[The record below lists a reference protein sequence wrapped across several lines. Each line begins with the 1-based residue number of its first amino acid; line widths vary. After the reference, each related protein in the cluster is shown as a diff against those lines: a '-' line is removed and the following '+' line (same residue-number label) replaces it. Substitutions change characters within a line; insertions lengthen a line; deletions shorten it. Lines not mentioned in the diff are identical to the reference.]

1 MAVWALSP
9 RARSVR
15 HALFIASVPLVL
27 LLMLLPFLWLLQ
39 MSFKPTPLILEFPPR
54 LFFVP
59 TLEHYASLWK
69 DGFPQSFVNSLV
81 TSSVS
86 TLLALLFGVP
96 AAYAL
101 SRWRG
106 RGRFGLGLSI
116 LLTRM
121 APPIAFT
128 IPFFLAYRYLGLL
141 DTRSGLILIY
151 MTFNLP
157 LVIWMMQPFFDAVP
171 ASLEEA
177 ALMDGASFFTVFVE
191 IVMPVATAG
200 IAATAILCFL
210 YAWNDFFFALI
221 LTRTDARTAPVAVVN
236 FMNYEGWEWGKIA
249 AGGSLVMA
257 PVLVFSLLVRRYL
270 VSGLTAGAVK
280 G

>member
-1 MAVWALSP
+1 MTTAFRQWRRRWPLARWA
-9 RARSVR
+9 
-15 HALFIASVPLVL
+15 VPLVL
-27 LLMLLPFLWLLQ
+27 LIMLLPFLWLLQ
-39 MSFKPTPLILEFPPR
+39 MSFKPAAQIMEFPPR
-54 LFFVP
+54 VLFTP
-59 TLEHYASLWK
+59 TVEHYVSLWK
-69 DGFPQSFVNSLV
+69 DGFPESFVNSLI
-81 TSSVS
+81 TSTVS
-86 TLLALLFGVP
+86 TVLALLFGVP

-101 SRWRG
+101 SRWSG
-106 RGRFGLGLSI
+106 RGKFGLGLSI

-128 IPFFLAYRYLGLL
+128 IPFFLAFRWLGLL
-141 DTRSGLILIY
+141 DTRTGLILIY

-171 ASLEEA
+171 VSLEEA
-177 ALMDGASFFTVFVE
+177 ALMDGAPFRTVFLE
-191 IVMPVATAG
+191 IVMPMATAG

-221 LTRTDARTAPVAVVN
+221 LTRTEARTAPVAVVN

-257 PVLVFSLLVRRYL
+257 PVLIFSMMVRRYL

>member
-1 MAVWALSP
+1 MRQVVIGVVLFVVLS
-9 RARSVR
+9 
-15 HALFIASVPLVL
+15 
-27 LLMLLPFLWLLQ
+27 PFLWLLQ
-39 MSFKPTPLILEFPPR
+39 MSFKPNDLILQFPPPLIFK
-54 LFFVP
+54 P
-59 TLEHYASLWK
+59 TLEHYSALLQSAFTAS
-69 DGFPQSFVNSLV
+69 FINSLL
-81 TSSVS
+81 SASFS
-86 TLLALLFGVP
+86 TGLALLFGVP

-101 SRWRG
+101 SRWEG
-106 RGRFGLGLSI
+106 KSKHALGFAI
-116 LLTRM
+116 LVTRM

-128 IPFFLAYRYLGLL
+128 IPFFLFYRWIGLL
-141 DTRSGLILIY
+141 DTVTGLVLVY
-151 MTFNLP
+151 TTFNLP
-157 LVIWMMQPFFDAVP
+157 LVIWMMQPFFEGVP

-177 ALMDGASFFTVFVE
+177 ALMDGASHRAIFLR
-191 IVMPVATAG
+191 IVLPMVTPG

-221 LTRTDARTAPVAVVN
+221 LTRTAARTAPVAVVN

-257 PVLVFSLLVRRYL
+257 PVLIFSLAVRRYL

>member
-1 MAVWALSP
+1 MSRGVSRIRRALGPWAVP
-9 RARSVR
+9 VV
-15 HALFIASVPLVL
+15 LFI
-27 LLMLLPFLWLLQ
+27 MLLPFLWLLQ
-39 MSFKPTPLILEFPPR
+39 MSFKPKDLMLEFPPR
-54 LFFVP
+54 MLFMP
-59 TLEHYASLWK
+59 TLEHYVGLWEG
-69 DGFPQSFVNSLV
+69 GFPESFINSLI

-86 TLLALLFGVP
+86 TVMALVLGVP

-101 SRWRG
+101 SRWTG

-128 IPFFLAYRYLGLL
+128 IPFFLAFRWAGLL
-141 DTRSGLILIY
+141 DTRTGLILIY
-151 MTFNLP
+151 MSFNLP

-177 ALMDGASFFTVFVE
+177 ALMDGARWHTVFLE
-191 IVMPVATAG
+191 IVMPMASAG

-257 PVLVFSLLVRRYL
+257 PVLVFSMMVRRYL

>member
-1 MAVWALSP
+1 VSGP
-9 RARSVR
+9 SGKRATLARQ
-15 HALFIASVPLVL
+15 IGIGLVL
-27 LLMLLPFLWLLQ
+27 FVLLLPFLWLLQ
-39 MSFKPTPLILEFPPR
+39 MSFKTNDQILQFPPPLIFR
-54 LFFVP
+54 P
-59 TLEHYASLWK
+59 TLANYISLWRSA
-69 DGFPQSFVNSLV
+69 FSASFLNSLL
-81 TSSVS
+81 SASFS
-86 TLLALLFGVP
+86 TAFSLVLGVP

-101 SRWRG
+101 SKSTG
-106 RGRFGLGLSI
+106 RRKRALSFGI
-116 LLTRM
+116 LATRM

-128 IPFFLAYRYLGLL
+128 IPFFLFYRWIGLL
-141 DTRSGLILIY
+141 DTVTGLVLVY
-151 MTFNLP
+151 TSFNLP
-157 LVIWMMQPFFDAVP
+157 LVIWMMQPFFETVP

-177 ALMDGASFFTVFVE
+177 ALVDGASRHIIFLK
-191 IVMPVATAG
+191 IVLPIVAPG

-221 LTRTDARTAPVAVVN
+221 LTRTSARTAPVAVVN

-257 PVLVFSLLVRRYL
+257 PVLIFSLAVRRYL

>member
-1 MAVWALSP
+1 VVL
-9 RARSVR
+9 V
-15 HALFIASVPLVL
+15 VL
-27 LLMLLPFLWLLQ
+27 LSPFLWLLQ
-39 MSFKPTPLILEFPPR
+39 MSFKSNDLILQFPPPLIFT
-54 LFFVP
+54 P
-59 TLEHYASLWK
+59 TLENFTSLWH
-69 DGFPQSFVNSLV
+69 GAFSASFINSLL
-81 TSSVS
+81 SASFS
-86 TLLALLFGVP
+86 TGFALLFGIP

-101 SRWRG
+101 SKWAG
-106 RGRFGLGLSI
+106 RGKRALSFAI
-116 LLTRM
+116 LVTRM

-128 IPFFLAYRYLGLL
+128 IPFFLFYRWIGLL
-141 DTRSGLILIY
+141 DTVTGLVLIY
-151 MTFNLP
+151 TSFNLP
-157 LVIWMMQPFFDAVP
+157 LVIWMMQPFFETVP

-177 ALMDGASFFTVFVE
+177 ALVDGAPIRTVFLK
-191 IVMPVATAG
+191 IVLPMVAPG

-221 LTRTDARTAPVAVVN
+221 LTRTNARTAPVAVVN

-257 PVLVFSLLVRRYL
+257 PVLIFSLAVRRYL

>member
-1 MAVWALSP
+1 MSSQAFRQAGRGRLIAIALT
-9 RARSVR
+9 
-15 HALFIASVPLVL
+15 LIL
-27 LLMLLPFLWLLQ
+27 LLLPFLWLLQ
-39 MSFKPTPLILEFPPR
+39 MSFKSNDLILQFPPPLIFK
-54 LFFVP
+54 P
-59 TLEHYASLWK
+59 TLANYASLWHSA
-69 DGFPQSFVNSLV
+69 FSASFVNSLL
-81 TSSVS
+81 SASFS
-86 TLLALLFGVP
+86 TAFALLLGVP

-101 SRWRG
+101 SKWAGPGG
-106 RGRFGLGLSI
+106 RALGFAI

-128 IPFFLAYRYLGLL
+128 IPFFLFYRWIGLL
-141 DTRSGLILIY
+141 DTITGLVLVY
-151 MTFNLP
+151 TSFNLP
-157 LVIWMMQPFFDAVP
+157 LVIWMMQPFFETVP
-171 ASLEEA
+171 PSLEEA
-177 ALMDGASFFTVFVE
+177 ALVDGAPTRTVFLQ
-191 IVMPVATAG
+191 IVLPMVAPG

-221 LTRTDARTAPVAVVN
+221 LTRTSARTAPVAVVN

-257 PVLVFSLLVRRYL
+257 PVLIFSLAVRRYL

>member
-1 MAVWALSP
+1 MSP
-9 RARSVR
+9 TSTRSAGLAR
-15 HALFIASVPLVL
+15 HAAIVL
-27 LLMLLPFLWLLQ
+27 TLIVLLLPFLWLLQ
-39 MSFKPTPLILEFPPR
+39 MSFKSNDLILQFPPPLIFT
-54 LFFVP
+54 P
-59 TLEHYASLWK
+59 TLENYTSLWQSA
-69 DGFPQSFVNSLV
+69 FSSSFVNSLL
-81 TSSVS
+81 SASFS
-86 TLLALLFGVP
+86 TGLALLFGVP

-101 SRWRG
+101 SKWAG
-106 RGRFGLGLSI
+106 RGKRALSFAI
-116 LLTRM
+116 LVTRM

-128 IPFFLAYRYLGLL
+128 IPFFLFYRWIGLL
-141 DTRSGLILIY
+141 DTVTGLVLIY
-151 MTFNLP
+151 TSFNLP
-157 LVIWMMQPFFDAVP
+157 LVIWMMQPFFETVP

-177 ALMDGASFFTVFVE
+177 ALVDGAPIRTVFLK
-191 IVMPVATAG
+191 IVLPMVAPG

-221 LTRTDARTAPVAVVN
+221 LTRTNARTAPVAVVN

-257 PVLVFSLLVRRYL
+257 PVLIFSLAVRRYL

>member
-1 MAVWALSP
+1 MGSRLAIWAVP
-9 RARSVR
+9 
-15 HALFIASVPLVL
+15 FVL
-27 LLMLLPFLWLLQ
+27 LVMLLPFLWLLQ

-54 LFFVP
+54 LLFAP
-59 TLEHYASLWK
+59 TLEHYVALWK
-69 DGFPQSFVNSLV
+69 DGFPESFVNSLV
-81 TSSVS
+81 TASAS
-86 TLLALLFGVP
+86 TLLALLLGTP

-116 LLTRM
+116 LLARM

-128 IPFFLAYRYLGLL
+128 IPFFLAYRWLGLQ
-141 DTRSGLILIY
+141 DTRTGLVLIY

-177 ALMDGASFFTVFVE
+177 ALMDGAGFATVFIE
-191 IVMPVATAG
+191 IVLPVASAG

-221 LTRTDARTAPVAVVN
+221 LTRTEARTAPVAVVN

-257 PVLVFSLLVRRYL
+257 PVLVFSLLVRKYL

>member
-1 MAVWALSP
+1 VSLPSTR
-9 RARSVR
+9 RAGLAR
-15 HALFIASVPLVL
+15 HAAIVL
-27 LLMLLPFLWLLQ
+27 ALIVLLLPFLWLLQ
-39 MSFKPTPLILEFPPR
+39 MSFKSNDLILQFPPPLIFT
-54 LFFVP
+54 P
-59 TLEHYASLWK
+59 TLENYTSLWQSA
-69 DGFPQSFVNSLV
+69 FSSSFVNSLL
-81 TSSVS
+81 SASFS
-86 TLLALLFGVP
+86 TAFALLFGVP

-101 SRWRG
+101 SKWAG
-106 RGRFGLGLSI
+106 RGKRALSFAI
-116 LLTRM
+116 LVTRM

-128 IPFFLAYRYLGLL
+128 IPFFLFYRWIGLL
-141 DTRSGLILIY
+141 DTVTGLVLIY
-151 MTFNLP
+151 TSFNLP
-157 LVIWMMQPFFDAVP
+157 LVIWMMQPFFETVP

-177 ALMDGASFFTVFVE
+177 ALVDGAPIRTVFLK
-191 IVMPVATAG
+191 IVLPMVAPG

-221 LTRTDARTAPVAVVN
+221 LTRTNARTAPVAVVN

-257 PVLVFSLLVRRYL
+257 PVLIFSLAVRRYL

>member
-1 MAVWALSP
+1 VSGP
-9 RARSVR
+9 SGKRATLARQVG
-15 HALFIASVPLVL
+15 IGLVL
-27 LLMLLPFLWLLQ
+27 LVLLLPFLWLLQ
-39 MSFKPTPLILEFPPR
+39 MSFKTNDQILQFPPPLIFT
-54 LFFVP
+54 P
-59 TLEHYASLWK
+59 TLANYISLW
-69 DGFPQSFVNSLV
+69 QSAFSASFLNSLL
-81 TSSVS
+81 SASFS
-86 TLLALLFGVP
+86 TAFSLLLGVP

-101 SRWRG
+101 SKSTG
-106 RGRFGLGLSI
+106 RGKRALSFGI
-116 LLTRM
+116 LATRM

-128 IPFFLAYRYLGLL
+128 IPFFLFYRWIGLL
-141 DTRSGLILIY
+141 DTVTGLVLVY
-151 MTFNLP
+151 TSFNLP
-157 LVIWMMQPFFDAVP
+157 LVIWMMQPFFETVP

-177 ALMDGASFFTVFVE
+177 ALVDGASRHVIFLK
-191 IVMPVATAG
+191 IVLPIVAPG

-221 LTRTDARTAPVAVVN
+221 LTRTSARTAPVAVVN

-257 PVLVFSLLVRRYL
+257 PVLIFSLAVRRYL

>member
-1 MAVWALSP
+1 MNQSALRIRRALGPWAVP
-9 RARSVR
+9 VV
-15 HALFIASVPLVL
+15 LF
-27 LLMLLPFLWLLQ
+27 LMLLPFLWLLQ
-39 MSFKPTPLILEFPPR
+39 MSFKPKDLMLEFPPR
-54 LFFVP
+54 LIFVP
-59 TLEHYASLWK
+59 TLEHYLGLWQ
-69 DGFPQSFVNSLV
+69 DGFPESFVNSLV

-86 TLLALLFGVP
+86 TVLALALGVP

-101 SRWRG
+101 SRWSG
-106 RGRFGLGLSI
+106 RARFGLGLSI

-128 IPFFLAYRYLGLL
+128 IPFFLAFRWLGLL

-151 MTFNLP
+151 MSFNLP

-177 ALMDGASFFTVFVE
+177 ALMDGAPWHTVFME
-191 IVMPVATAG
+191 IVMPMASAG

-257 PVLVFSLLVRRYL
+257 PVLVFSMMVRRYL